1 MARKALG
8 RGFHGLISTSNPP
21 TTPASAPPASV
32 PVADGLAD
40 LPVSAISPS
49 PYQPRRH
56 FDEEKL
62 EELAQSI
69 REQGLIEP
77 VVVRKRGADGYE
89 LIVGERRWR
98 AYQSLGI
105 DAIPARILDVADSR
119 MRELGLIE
127 NLQRD
132 DLNPLE
138 IAVAMELL
146 RQEHGFTHEVI
157 AKRLG
162 ISRAKV
168 SNALRLLD
176 LPEEVK
182 TLVSEG
188 RLSEGHARA
197 ILALP
202 DALSQI
208 QCARKVV
215 KGGLSVRDVESMI
228 QPKQPKKKASGTGG
242 GSRDTHLADLENR
255 LRSHFGTQVQIQDQA
270 GKGRIVIEY
279 YSVEDAT
286 RILQRMGLENEL

>member
-8 RGFHGLISTSNPP
+8 RGFKGLISSPAESTPHSTSAQPP
-21 TTPASAPPASV
+21 SG
-32 PVADGLAD
+32 DGLAD
-40 LPVSAISPS
+40 LDVMSISPS
-49 PYQPRRH
+49 PYQPRRF

-69 REQGLIEP
+69 KEQGLIEP
-77 VVVRKRGADGYE
+77 VVVRKRKDGGHE

-98 AYQSLGI
+98 AYQSLGMKT
-105 DAIPARILDVADSR
+105 IPCRIMDVADDR

-132 DLNPLE
+132 DLNPME
-138 IAVAMELL
+138 IAVAMDML

-157 AKRLG
+157 SKRLG

-168 SNALRLLD
+168 SNTLRLLD

-188 RLSEGHARA
+188 QLSEGHARA

-215 KGGLSVRDVESMI
+215 KGGMSVRDVEAMI
-228 QPKQPKKKASGTGG
+228 LPKQPKKKGREGSGK
-242 GSRDTHLADLENR
+242 SRDTHLADLENR
-255 LRSHFGTQVQIQDQA
+255 LRSHFGTQVHIQDEK

-279 YSVEDAT
+279 YSTEDAT
-286 RILQRMGLENEL
+286 RIVQCMGLGDDLD